1 MKLLKSKLVR
11 SLGIYTIS
19 NVINASIPF
28 LLLPLLTNYLS
39 TEDFGILTNFK
50 LLIELLI
57 PFISLN
63 MMTSLQ
69 VVYVNRHKE
78 LGSYISSGMIAM
90 VVLTALFSV
99 LAALFSE
106 KIVEG
111 TGVPPSF
118 VVMASVYALYQNVV
132 EVLLSVWRM
141 EDKAISFG
149 VFRIART
156 VIELALALI
165 LILGFG
171 SSFEGSIYALSYS
184 YGLGTVVAI
193 LFLVRS
199 RFLPLSFEWRHVRH
213 IFNYGAPLIPHVL
226 GSVMIGY
233 TDKLVITQYMGLSE
247 NGIYSVGFMVGQVIG
262 LLQTSFNQAWVP
274 YVFNGLKSGEEQ
286 VKVRIVRWTYIYMI
300 AILAITLFFYL
311 CTPLVFMF
319 LGKGFQGGMEL
330 VLWIA
335 LGFAFNGMYKM
346 VGVYFFYREK
356 TNFIAVISILT
367 AVINYFFVVWMVPRY
382 GYTGAAIATMS
393 AFFIQFLCTWIW
405 STRVEKMPWGN
416 WKIWKK

>member
-1 MKLLKSKLVR
+1 
-11 SLGIYTIS
+11 
-19 NVINASIPF
+19 
-28 LLLPLLTNYLS
+28 
-39 TEDFGILTNFK
+39 
-50 LLIELLI
+50 
-57 PFISLN
+57 
-63 MMTSLQ
+63 
-69 VVYVNRHKE
+69 
-78 LGSYISSGMIAM
+78 
-90 VVLTALFSV
+90 
-99 LAALFSE
+99 
-106 KIVEG
+106 
-111 TGVPPSF
+111 
-118 VVMASVYALYQNVV
+118 
-132 EVLLSVWRM
+132 
-141 EDKAISFG
+141 
-149 VFRIART
+149 
-156 VIELALALI
+156 
-165 LILGFG
+165 
-171 SSFEGSIYALSYS
+171 
-184 YGLGTVVAI
+184 
-193 LFLVRS
+193 
-199 RFLPLSFEWRHVRH
+199 
-213 IFNYGAPLIPHVL
+213 VL

>member
-69 VVYVNRHKE
+69 VVFVNRHKE

-111 TGVPPSF
+111 TGVPASF

-171 SSFEGSIYALSYS
+171 LSFEGSIYALSYS

-193 LFLVRS
+193 FFLVRS

-367 AVINYFFVVWMVPRY
+367 AVINYFFVVWMVPHY